1 MRRIHKIGLNT
12 KIFLMRKSDIVWRG
26 CRIGCDI
33 YRLYFVPNSDLE
45 ILSRARFLPIIGTD
59 LQIVQILVLDDI
71 CFLTRSLQSS
81 QITCPTYNRIA
92 LELAP
97 ESYMYIDRKLTLH
110 CHILEGGAITSMH
123 IGHSSSFLAESTING
138 TSPVYNRKLVR
149 MRNK

>member
-1 MRRIHKIGLNT
+1 MDFLSKRSPLLYYT
-12 KIFLMRKSDIVWRG
+12 KMIPL
-26 CRIGCDI
+26 RIGCDI
-33 YRLYFVPNSDLE
+33 YRLYFVPKSDLE

-97 ESYMYIDRKLTLH
+97 ESYMYR
-110 CHILEGGAITSMH
+110 
-123 IGHSSSFLAESTING
+123 
-138 TSPVYNRKLVR
+138 
-149 MRNK
+149 